1 MVYPALVPGGSDRT
15 IAITVL
21 RASGPQS
28 PLEKVRGQHSG
39 NLGSHSPQVYH
50 ADFHRSFVH
59 FLSLYYSFIGKDL
72 PTSIIR
78 LYLGEQ

>member
-1 MVYPALVPGGSDRT
+1 MYPALVPGGSDGT

-21 RASGPQS
+21 SASGPQS
-28 PLEKVRGQHSG
+28 PLERVPGQHSG
-39 NLGSHSPQVYH
+39 NLGSQSPQVYH
-50 ADFHRSFVH
+50 VDLHRSFAH